1 MTRRLTALALALV
14 LALSLTGCWE
24 AEPEPDDFWGDEL
37 PPEEQETSQRE
48 PAQISDFTLPY
59 LSGQTFDPVTCID
72 GVQQTVGALLY
83 EPLFTLDNSFAP
95 QPVLCEHSSCDA
107 QALTWTFALRS
118 AVFSDGTAL
127 TANDVLA
134 AYRRAAE
141 SARYGARFANV
152 ASMKAQ
158 DAHTLIVTLTQANGS
173 FPALLDIPIVK
184 AGTENDLVPLGT
196 GPYVYTTAADG
207 AALTANPHWQGSS
220 LPLERIALAA
230 VKDNDTALSRFASR
244 SVHFLCLDPT
254 GTGARTVGGAV
265 ESTDVP
271 TAAMQYLGFNL
282 SRTPLNDAAVRRAMS
297 GVIDRGTLVSSLLSG
312 HGTAAQLPIA
322 PQDADYPKTYEY
334 RTTAEEYAAALE
346 TAGVTAARPRSL
358 TLLVNEEN
366 AFKRAVA
373 ESLCAQL
380 TTAALTVTVR
390 ELPWGEYAA
399 ALEAGRLRP
408 LPRRGAPDRR
418 LGRGRTARRRRRA
431 ELRRLCERAALR
443 PERRLPA
450 RRERLRRAVC
460 QGLCRGNALCAAA
473 LQVQNGAHAIRSR
486 GRHDPNGFRS
496 VLRLRGL
503 ALPPLRLGELS
514 ASPNNKKAF
523 RDLLSVAKRFFNIQ
537 GRFPAQ
543 YWRTTATTLPSTSH
557 SRPSM
562 GW

>member
-24 AEPEPDDFWGDEL
+24 AEPEPDDFWNDDL
-37 PPEEQETSQRE
+37 SSPSEEEPQRE

-83 EPLFTLDNSFAP
+83 EPLFTLDASFTP
-95 QPVLCEHSSCDA
+95 QPVLCEHSTGCDA

-184 AGTENDLVPLGT
+184 TGTENDLIPLGT

-282 SRTPLNDAAVRRAMS
+282 SRAPLNNATVRRAMS

-346 TAGVTAARPRSL
+346 TADVTAARPRSL
-358 TLLVNEEN
+358 TLLVNKEN
-366 AFKRAVA
+366 AFRCAVA

-399 ALEAGRLRP
+399 ALEAGSFDLYLGEVRLTADWDVSA
-408 LPRRGAPDRR
+408 LLDADGALNYGGFASEQLSVRNDALL
-418 LGRGRTARRRRRA
+418 LG
-431 ELRRLCERAALR
+431 
-443 PERRLPA
+443 
-450 RRERLRRAVC
+450 
-460 QGLCRGNALCAAA
+460 GNASAARYA
-473 LQVQNGAHAIRSR
+473 EGFVEETPFAPLLFKSKTVLTPSGLVDGMTPTAS
-486 GRHDPNGFRS
+486 DPFYGFADWRFH
-496 VLRLRGL
+496 
-503 ALPPLRLGELS
+503 LS
-514 ASPNNKKAF
+514 GSE
-523 RDLLSVAKRFFNIQ
+523 S
-537 GRFPAQ
+537 
-543 YWRTTATTLPSTSH
+543 
-557 SRPSM
+557 
-562 GW
+562 

>member
-83 EPLFTLDNSFAP
+83 EPLFTLDASFTP
-95 QPVLCEHSSCDA
+95 QPVLCERSSCDA
-107 QALTWTFALRS
+107 ETLTWTFALRS

-207 AALTANPHWQGSS
+207 SAALTTNAARQGSS
-220 LPLERIALAA
+220 LPLERIALAT

-334 RTTAEEYAAALE
+334 RTTEEEYAAALE

-390 ELPWGEYAA
+390 ELPWEDYVVALQGGDFDLYLGEVRLTADWDA
-399 ALEAGRLRP
+399 GALLDAG
-408 LPRRGAPDRR
+408 GALNYGGFASEQLSARNDALL
-418 LGRGRTARRRRRA
+418 LG
-431 ELRRLCERAALR
+431 
-443 PERRLPA
+443 
-450 RRERLRRAVC
+450 
-460 QGLCRGNALCAAA
+460 GNASAERYAEGFVEETPFAPLLFKSKTVLAPSGLVDGMTPTA
-473 LQVQNGAHAIRSR
+473 S
-486 GRHDPNGFRS
+486 DPFYGFADWRFH
-496 VLRLRGL
+496 
-503 ALPPLRLGELS
+503 LS
-514 ASPNNKKAF
+514 GSE
-523 RDLLSVAKRFFNIQ
+523 S
-537 GRFPAQ
+537 
-543 YWRTTATTLPSTSH
+543 
-557 SRPSM
+557 
-562 GW
+562 

>member
-1 MTRRLTALALALV
+1 MTRRLTVLALALV

-83 EPLFTLDNSFAP
+83 EPLFTLDASFTP
-95 QPVLCEHSSCDA
+95 QPVLCERSSCDA

-346 TAGVTAARPRSL
+346 AAGVTAARPRSL

-399 ALEAGRLRP
+399 VLEAGSFDLYLGEVRLTADWDVSA
-408 LPRRGAPDRR
+408 LLDAGGALNYGGFASEQLSGLNDAFL
-418 LGRGRTARRRRRA
+418 LG
-431 ELRRLCERAALR
+431 
-443 PERRLPA
+443 
-450 RRERLRRAVC
+450 
-460 QGLCRGNALCAAA
+460 GNASAERYVKGFAEETPFAPLLFKSKTVLTPSGLVDGMTPTA
-473 LQVQNGAHAIRSR
+473 S
-486 GRHDPNGFRS
+486 DPFYGFADWRFH
-496 VLRLRGL
+496 
-503 ALPPLRLGELS
+503 LS
-514 ASPNNKKAF
+514 GSE
-523 RDLLSVAKRFFNIQ
+523 S
-537 GRFPAQ
+537 
-543 YWRTTATTLPSTSH
+543 
-557 SRPSM
+557 
-562 GW
+562 

>member
-83 EPLFTLDNSFAP
+83 EPLFTLDASFTP
-95 QPVLCEHSSCDA
+95 QPVLCERSSCDA
-107 QALTWTFALRS
+107 ETLTWTFALRS

-158 DAHTLIVTLTQANGS
+158 DAHTLVITLTRSNGS

-207 AALTANPHWQGSS
+207 SAALTTNAARQGSS
-220 LPLERIALAA
+220 LPLERIALAT

-390 ELPWGEYAA
+390 ELPWEDY
-399 ALEAGRLRP
+399 
-408 LPRRGAPDRR
+408 
-418 LGRGRTARRRRRA
+418 
-431 ELRRLCERAALR
+431 
-443 PERRLPA
+443 
-450 RRERLRRAVC
+450 V
-460 QGLCRGNALCAAA
+460 AA
-473 LQVQNGAHAIRSR
+473 LQG
-486 GRHDPNGFRS
+486 GDFD
-496 VLRLRGL
+496 LY
-503 ALPPLRLGELS
+503 LGEVRLTADWDASALLDAGGALNYGGFASEQLS
-514 ASPNNKKAF
+514 GLNDAFLLGGNASAARYAEGFVEETPFAP
-523 RDLLSVAKRFFNIQ
+523 LLFKSKTVLTPSGLVDGMTPTASDPFFGFADWRFHLS
-537 GRFPAQ
+537 G
-543 YWRTTATTLPSTSH
+543 SES
-557 SRPSM
+557 
-562 GW
+562 

>member
-1 MTRRLTALALALV
+1 MTRRLTALALARV
-14 LALSLTGCWE
+14 LALSQTGCWE

-83 EPLFTLDNSFAP
+83 EPLFTLDASFTP
-95 QPVLCEHSSCDA
+95 QPVLCERSSCDA

-158 DAHTLIVTLTQANGS
+158 DAHTLVITLTRSNGS
-173 FPALLDIPIVK
+173 FPALLDVPIVK
-184 AGTENDLVPLGT
+184 AGTENVLVPLGT

-207 AALTANPHWQGSS
+207 TALTANPHWQGSS

-271 TAAMQYLGFNL
+271 TATMQYLGFNL

-373 ESLCAQL
+373 HDRRADGHGAR
-380 TTAALTVTVR
+380 AAVGGLR
-390 ELPWGEYAA
+390 CRS
-399 ALEAGRLRP
+399 AGRRLRP
-408 LPRRGAPDRR
+408 LSRRGASDCR
-418 LGRGRTARRRRRA
+418 LGRERTARRRRRA

-443 PERRLPA
+443 PERRAPA

-473 LQVQNGAHAIRSR
+473 LQVQNGAHALRSR

-503 ALPPLRLGELS
+503 ELPPLRLGELS
-514 ASPNNKKAF
+514 AYPAMKKAF
-523 RDLLSVAKRFFNIQ
+523 RGLLSVAKRFFNIQ

>member
-37 PPEEQETSQRE
+37 PPEEQETSRRE

-207 AALTANPHWQGSS
+207 AALTVNPHWQGSS

-346 TAGVTAARPRSL
+346 AGSFDLYLGEVRLTADWDAGV
-358 TLLVNEEN
+358 LLDAGGALNYGGFVSEQLSGLND
-366 AFKRAVA
+366 AF
-373 ESLCAQL
+373 L
-380 TTAALTVTVR
+380 
-390 ELPWGEYAA
+390 
-399 ALEAGRLRP
+399 
-408 LPRRGAPDRR
+408 
-418 LGRGRTARRRRRA
+418 LG
-431 ELRRLCERAALR
+431 
-443 PERRLPA
+443 
-450 RRERLRRAVC
+450 
-460 QGLCRGNALCAAA
+460 GNASAERYVKGFAEETPFAPLLFKSKTVLTPSGLVDGMTPTA
-473 LQVQNGAHAIRSR
+473 S
-486 GRHDPNGFRS
+486 DPFYGFADWRFH
-496 VLRLRGL
+496 
-503 ALPPLRLGELS
+503 LS
-514 ASPNNKKAF
+514 GSE
-523 RDLLSVAKRFFNIQ
+523 S
-537 GRFPAQ
+537 
-543 YWRTTATTLPSTSH
+543 
-557 SRPSM
+557 
-562 GW
+562 

>member
-24 AEPEPDDFWGDEL
+24 AEPEPDDFWNDDL
-37 PPEEQETSQRE
+37 PSPSEEEPQRE
-48 PAQISDFTLPY
+48 PAQISDFTLSY

-134 AYRRAAE
+134 TYRRAAE

-158 DAHTLIVTLTQANGS
+158 DAHTLIVTLTQANGI

-207 AALTANPHWQGSS
+207 AALTVNPHWQGSS

-322 PQDADYPKTYEY
+322 PLDADYPKTYEY

-358 TLLVNEEN
+358 TLLVTKEN

-399 ALEAGRLRP
+399 ALEAGSFDLYLGEVRL
-408 LPRRGAPDRR
+408 
-418 LGRGRTARRRRRA
+418 TADWDASALLDPGGA

-443 PERRLPA
+443 PERRAPA
-450 RRERLRRAVC
+450 RRERLCRTVRR
-460 QGLCRGNALCAAA
+460 GLCRGNALCAAA
-473 LQVQNGAHAIRSR
+473 LQVQNGAHALRSC

-496 VLRLRGL
+496 VLRLCGL

-514 ASPNNKKAF
+514 AYPAMKKAF

>member
-1 MTRRLTALALALV
+1 MTRRLTALALV
-14 LALSLTGCWE
+14 LTLSLTGCCWE

-127 TANDVLA
+127 TANDLLA
-134 AYRRAAE
+134 TYRRAAE

-158 DAHTLIVTLTQANGS
+158 DAHTLIVTLTRSSGS

-358 TLLVNEEN
+358 TLLVNKEN
-366 AFKRAVA
+366 AFRCAVA

-399 ALEAGRLRP
+399 ALEGGDFDLYLGEVRLTADWDAGAL
-408 LPRRGAPDRR
+408 LDAGGA
-418 LGRGRTARRRRRA
+418 LNYGGFAS
-431 ELRRLCERAALR
+431 EQLS
-443 PERRLPA
+443 RLPA

-503 ALPPLRLGELS
+503 ELPPLRLGELS
-514 ASPNNKKAF
+514 VSPNNKKAF
-523 RDLLSVAKRFFNIQ
+523 RDLLSVVERFFNIQ

>member
-1 MTRRLTALALALV
+1 MTRRLTALALV
-14 LALSLTGCWE
+14 LTLSLTGCCWE

-127 TANDVLA
+127 TANDLLA
-134 AYRRAAE
+134 TYRRAAE

-158 DAHTLIVTLTQANGS
+158 DAHTLIVTLTRSSGS

-254 GTGARTVGGAV
+254 GHRARG
-265 ESTDVP
+265 
-271 TAAMQYLGFNL
+271 
-282 SRTPLNDAAVRRAMS
+282 PL
-297 GVIDRGTLVSSLLSG
+297 
-312 HGTAAQLPIA
+312 
-322 PQDADYPKTYEY
+322 
-334 RTTAEEYAAALE
+334 
-346 TAGVTAARPRSL
+346 AARWSPP
-358 TLLVNEEN
+358 T
-366 AFKRAVA
+366 
-373 ESLCAQL
+373 C
-380 TTAALTVTVR
+380 
-390 ELPWGEYAA
+390 
-399 ALEAGRLRP
+399 RLRQCS
-408 LPRRGAPDRR
+408 
-418 LGRGRTARRRRRA
+418 T
-431 ELRRLCERAALR
+431 
-443 PERRLPA
+443 
-450 RRERLRRAVC
+450 
-460 QGLCRGNALCAAA
+460 
-473 LQVQNGAHAIRSR
+473 
-486 GRHDPNGFRS
+486 
-496 VLRLRGL
+496 
-503 ALPPLRLGELS
+503 S
-514 ASPNNKKAF
+514 AS
-523 RDLLSVAKRFFNIQ
+523 
-537 GRFPAQ
+537 
-543 YWRTTATTLPSTSH
+543 T
-557 SRPSM
+557 
-562 GW
+562 

>member
-37 PPEEQETSQRE
+37 PPEEQETSRRE

-207 AALTANPHWQGSS
+207 AALTVNPHWQGSS

-346 TAGVTAARPRSL
+346 TAGVTAA
-358 TLLVNEEN
+358 
-366 AFKRAVA
+366 
-373 ESLCAQL
+373 
-380 TTAALTVTVR
+380 LTVTVR

-399 ALEAGRLRP
+399 ALEAGSFDLYLGEVRLTADWDAGV
-408 LPRRGAPDRR
+408 LLDAGGALNYGGFVSEQLSGLNDAFL
-418 LGRGRTARRRRRA
+418 LG
-431 ELRRLCERAALR
+431 
-443 PERRLPA
+443 
-450 RRERLRRAVC
+450 
-460 QGLCRGNALCAAA
+460 GNASAERYVKGFAEETPFAPLLFKSKTVLTPSGLVDGMTPTA
-473 LQVQNGAHAIRSR
+473 S
-486 GRHDPNGFRS
+486 DPFYGFADWRFH
-496 VLRLRGL
+496 
-503 ALPPLRLGELS
+503 LS
-514 ASPNNKKAF
+514 GSE
-523 RDLLSVAKRFFNIQ
+523 S
-537 GRFPAQ
+537 
-543 YWRTTATTLPSTSH
+543 
-557 SRPSM
+557 
-562 GW
+562 

>member
-48 PAQISDFTLPY
+48 PAQISDFILPY

-83 EPLFTLDNSFAP
+83 EPLFTLDASFTP
-95 QPVLCEHSSCDA
+95 QPVLCERSSCDA
-107 QALTWTFALRS
+107 ETLTWTFALRS

-207 AALTANPHWQGSS
+207 SAALTANPHWQGSS

-265 ESTDVP
+265 ELTDVP

-312 HGTAAQLPIA
+312 HGTAAQLPVA

-390 ELPWGEYAA
+390 ELPWEDY
-399 ALEAGRLRP
+399 
-408 LPRRGAPDRR
+408 
-418 LGRGRTARRRRRA
+418 
-431 ELRRLCERAALR
+431 
-443 PERRLPA
+443 
-450 RRERLRRAVC
+450 V
-460 QGLCRGNALCAAA
+460 AA
-473 LQVQNGAHAIRSR
+473 LQG
-486 GRHDPNGFRS
+486 GDFD
-496 VLRLRGL
+496 LY
-503 ALPPLRLGELS
+503 LGEVRLTADWDAGVLLDAGGALNYGGFASEQLS
-514 ASPNNKKAF
+514 ARNDA
-523 RDLLSVAKRFFNIQ
+523 LLLGGNASAARYAEGFVEETPFAPLLFKSKTVLTPS
-537 GRFPAQ
+537 GLVDSMTP
-543 YWRTTATTLPSTSH
+543 TASDPFYGFADWSFHLSGSE
-557 SRPSM
+557 S
-562 GW
+562 

>member
-1 MTRRLTALALALV
+1 MTRRLTALALALL
-14 LALSLTGCWE
+14 LALSLTGCCWE

-37 PPEEQETSQRE
+37 PAPEEQETSQRE

-83 EPLFTLDNSFAP
+83 EPLFTLDASFTP
-95 QPVLCEHSSCDA
+95 QPVLCERSSCDA

-134 AYRRAAE
+134 TYRRAAE

-158 DAHTLIVTLTQANGS
+158 DAHTLIVTLTRSNGS

-366 AFKRAVA
+366 AFRVRGRRKPLRPAHDRRADGHGARIAVGGI
-373 ESLCAQL
+373 
-380 TTAALTVTVR
+380 R
-390 ELPWGEYAA
+390 RR
-399 ALEAGRLRP
+399 AGGRRLRP
-408 LPRRGAPDRR
+408 LPRRGAPDCR

-443 PERRLPA
+443 PERRASCSAGTPLPQRYA
-450 RRERLRRAVC
+450 EGFVEETPFAPLLFKSKTVLTPS
-460 QGLCRGNALCAAA
+460 GLVDGMTPTA
-473 LQVQNGAHAIRSR
+473 S
-486 GRHDPNGFRS
+486 DPFYGFADWS
-496 VLRLRGL
+496 FH
-503 ALPPLRLGELS
+503 LS
-514 ASPNNKKAF
+514 GSE
-523 RDLLSVAKRFFNIQ
+523 S
-537 GRFPAQ
+537 
-543 YWRTTATTLPSTSH
+543 
-557 SRPSM
+557 
-562 GW
+562 

>member
-24 AEPEPDDFWGDEL
+24 AEPEPDDFWNDDL
-37 PPEEQETSQRE
+37 SSPSEEEPQRE

-59 LSGQTFDPVTCID
+59 LSGQTFDPVACID

-220 LPLERIALAA
+220 LPLERIVLAA

-282 SRTPLNDAAVRRAMS
+282 SRTPLN
-297 GVIDRGTLVSSLLSG
+297 LSLIHISEP
-312 HGTAAQLPIA
+312 T
-322 PQDADYPKTYEY
+322 
-334 RTTAEEYAAALE
+334 
-346 TAGVTAARPRSL
+346 RP
-358 TLLVNEEN
+358 
-366 AFKRAVA
+366 
-373 ESLCAQL
+373 
-380 TTAALTVTVR
+380 
-390 ELPWGEYAA
+390 
-399 ALEAGRLRP
+399 
-408 LPRRGAPDRR
+408 
-418 LGRGRTARRRRRA
+418 
-431 ELRRLCERAALR
+431 
-443 PERRLPA
+443 
-450 RRERLRRAVC
+450 
-460 QGLCRGNALCAAA
+460 
-473 LQVQNGAHAIRSR
+473 
-486 GRHDPNGFRS
+486 
-496 VLRLRGL
+496 
-503 ALPPLRLGELS
+503 
-514 ASPNNKKAF
+514 
-523 RDLLSVAKRFFNIQ
+523 
-537 GRFPAQ
+537 
-543 YWRTTATTLPSTSH
+543 
-557 SRPSM
+557 
-562 GW
+562 

>member
-24 AEPEPDDFWGDEL
+24 AEPEPDDFWNDDL
-37 PPEEQETSQRE
+37 SSPSEEEPRRE
-48 PAQISDFTLPY
+48 PAQISGFTLPY

-83 EPLFTLDNSFAP
+83 EPLFTLDASFTP

-184 AGTENDLVPLGT
+184 AGTESDLVPLGT

-207 AALTANPHWQGSS
+207 SAALTINAARHGSP

-346 TAGVTAARPRSL
+346 AAGVTAARPRSL

-390 ELPWGEYAA
+390 ELPWEDY
-399 ALEAGRLRP
+399 
-408 LPRRGAPDRR
+408 
-418 LGRGRTARRRRRA
+418 
-431 ELRRLCERAALR
+431 
-443 PERRLPA
+443 
-450 RRERLRRAVC
+450 V
-460 QGLCRGNALCAAA
+460 AA
-473 LQVQNGAHAIRSR
+473 LQG
-486 GRHDPNGFRS
+486 GDFD
-496 VLRLRGL
+496 LY
-503 ALPPLRLGELS
+503 LGEVRLTADWDAGVLLDAGGALNYGGFVSEQLS
-514 ASPNNKKAF
+514 GLNDAFLLGGNASTERYVKGFAEETPFAP
-523 RDLLSVAKRFFNIQ
+523 LLFKSKTVLTPS
-537 GRFPAQ
+537 GLVDGMTP
-543 YWRTTATTLPSTSH
+543 TASDPFYGFADWSFHLSGSE
-557 SRPSM
+557 S
-562 GW
+562 